1 MPFKGARENK
11 LAVGAHVL
19 VFVAFFA
26 AMLGKVNPSTFKGFD
41 ADIIGGLLT
50 FLATFL
56 ILGALGICLSGW
68 LGSLWLKN
76 SMPTPKVLLLITT
89 FI

>member
-41 ADIIGGLLT
+41 ADVIGGLLT

-56 ILGALGICLSGW
+56 ILGALGICLG
-68 LGSLWLKN
+68 G
-76 SMPTPKVLLLITT
+76 
-89 FI
+89 

>member
-1 MPFKGARENK
+1 MPFKGLRENK
-11 LAVGAHVL
+11 LAVGSHVL

-26 AMLGKVNPSTFKGFD
+26 AMLGKLDPSTFKGFD
-41 ADIIGGLLT
+41 ADVIGGLLT

-68 LGSLWLKN
+68 LGGDSGSKIQCRL
-76 SMPTPKVLLLITT
+76 PK
-89 FI
+89 FCF

>member
-11 LAVGAHVL
+11 LAILGHVL

-41 ADIIGGLLT
+41 ADVIGGLLT

-56 ILGALGICLSGW
+56 ILGALGICLGGW
-68 LGSLWLKN
+68 LGSSSGAQKSNAN
-76 SMPTPKVLLLITT
+76 SQLLLITT
-89 FI
+89 FV